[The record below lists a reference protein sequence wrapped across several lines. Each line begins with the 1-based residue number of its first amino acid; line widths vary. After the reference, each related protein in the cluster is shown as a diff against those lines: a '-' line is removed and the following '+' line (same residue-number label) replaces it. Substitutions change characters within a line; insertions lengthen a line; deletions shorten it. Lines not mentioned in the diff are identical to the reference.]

1 MYNNR
6 TSRDA
11 KISKPK
17 QLKNETIRELCVI
30 CVKGTLTY
38 DFPKI
43 VAQFE
48 SHVLLCFVVTYSLYG
63 LIMKCCCHVKIP
75 PAVRL
80 QGGFSKSK

>member
-1 MYNNR
+1 M
-6 TSRDA
+6 
-11 KISKPK
+11 PK
-17 QLKNETIRELCVI
+17 LVNLNLVFQRIKKNETIRELCVV

-63 LIMKCCCHVKIP
+63 LIMKCCCHVKMP
-75 PAVRL
+75 PAV
-80 QGGFSKSK
+80 

>member
-11 KISKPK
+11 KISK
-17 QLKNETIRELCVI
+17 LKPCFSKSKKTETIRELCGI

-43 VAQFE
+43 VAEFE
-48 SHVLLCFVVTYSLYG
+48 SHVLLCCD
-63 LIMKCCCHVKIP
+63 I
-75 PAVRL
+75 
-80 QGGFSKSK
+80 